1 MQQTI
6 ERKLPD
12 LSKDLIDALDAR
24 FPVRMADPKDSEREI
39 WIKVG
44 QRNVVE
50 FLKDVYEEQH
60 TTILSHS
67 TKV

>member
-1 MQQTI
+1 VRYTV

-12 LSKDLIDALDAR
+12 LSKDLIDALDVR

-44 QRNVVE
+44 QRFVVD

-60 TTILSHS
+60 TTLIS
-67 TKV
+67 TKE

>member
-1 MQQTI
+1 MRYTI

-12 LSKDLIDALDAR
+12 LSKDLIDALDER
-24 FPVRMADPKDSEREI
+24 FPVRMADPKDSERDI

-44 QRNVVE
+44 QRFVVD

-60 TTILSHS
+60 TTLIS
-67 TKV
+67 KKE

>member
-1 MQQTI
+1 VRYTI

-12 LSKDLIDALDAR
+12 LSKDLIDALDER

-44 QRNVVE
+44 QRFVVD

-60 TTILSHS
+60 TTLIS
-67 TKV
+67 TKE

>member
-1 MQQTI
+1 VRYTI

-12 LSKDLIDALDAR
+12 LSKDLIDALDVR
-24 FPVRMADPKDSEREI
+24 FPVRMPDLKDSEREI

-44 QRNVVE
+44 QRFVVD

-60 TTILSHS
+60 TTLIS
-67 TKV
+67 TKE

>member
-1 MQQTI
+1 MRYTI

-12 LSKDLIDALDAR
+12 LSKDLIDALDVR
-24 FPVRMADPKDSEREI
+24 FPVRMPDLKDSEREI

-44 QRNVVE
+44 QRFVVD

-60 TTILSHS
+60 TTLIS
-67 TKV
+67 TKE

>member
-1 MQQTI
+1 VRYTI

-12 LSKDLIDALDAR
+12 LSKDLIDALDER
-24 FPVRMADPKDSEREI
+24 FPVRMADPKDSERDI

-44 QRNVVE
+44 QRFVVD

-60 TTILSHS
+60 TTLIS
-67 TKV
+67 KKE